1 MINEEE
7 KQFMAWWKEN
17 RLKKR
22 SLVWTLAAGLPLGTL
37 IALGVFINFFSGW
50 YIQANMALRMDHS
63 GVLVIIIALLLI
75 VIFMVV
81 FSARHKWEL
90 NEQRYLELKHK
101 YGDQPLDGDLKG
113 E

>member
-7 KQFMAWWKEN
+7 RQFMAWWKEN

-22 SLVWTLAAGLPLGTL
+22 TWIWTLAAGLPLGTL
-37 IALGVFINFFSGW
+37 IALGVFLNFFSGW
-50 YIQANMALRMDHS
+50 YIRANMALRMDHS
-63 GVLVIIIALLLI
+63 GTLVIIIALLLI

-90 NEQRYLELKHK
+90 NEQRYLELLHK
-101 YGDQPLDGDLKG
+101 SEEQNPKI
-113 E
+113 

>member
-17 RLKKR
+17 RLRKR
-22 SLVWTLAAGLPLGTL
+22 KWVWTLAAGLPVGTL
-37 IALGVFINFFSGW
+37 IALGVFLNFFSGW
-50 YIQANMALRMDHS
+50 YMRANMALRMDNS
-63 GVLVIIIALLLI
+63 GTLVIMIALLLI

-90 NEQRYLELKHK
+90 NEQRYQELLYREENKTK
-101 YGDQPLDGDLKG
+101 
-113 E
+113 EA